1 MHDLVP
7 ALTVNDLAKKLKIS
21 KQAVWG
27 LVKRGVITPP
37 IKMGKRLHVWCE
49 GTAEGIISARQSIS
63 KKPKFIKVEPL
74 PLEKLKENFLDQPL
88 VTVLEVGAALG
99 ITRSSVW
106 KLVELGIIPAPFM
119 IDTHKYVWPLQIAV
133 ALVDLVKD
141 MKGGL

>member
-1 MHDLVP
+1 MQDLAPV
-7 ALTVNDLAKKLKIS
+7 LTVNDFAKKLGIS
-21 KQAVWG
+21 KQALWG

-49 GTAEGIISARQSIS
+49 GTAEGIISARQSIP
-63 KKPKFIKVEPL
+63 KKPKFIKVKPL
-74 PLEKLKENFLDQPL
+74 PIEKLKESFLDQPL

-106 KLVELGIIPAPFM
+106 KLVELGIVPAPCM

-133 ALVDLVKD
+133 ALVELVKD
-141 MKGGL
+141 IKGGL

>member
-1 MHDLVP
+1 MHDLAPV
-7 ALTVNDLAKKLKIS
+7 LTVNDFAKKLGIS
-21 KQAVWG
+21 KQALWG

-49 GTAEGIISARQSIS
+49 ETAEGIISARQSIS
-63 KKPKFIKVEPL
+63 KKTKFIKVEPL
-74 PLEKLKENFLDQPL
+74 PVYKRENFLDQPL

-106 KLVELGIIPAPFM
+106 KLVELGIFPAPFA
-119 IDTHKYVWPLQIAV
+119 INTRKSVWTHEIAE
-133 ALVDLVKD
+133 ALVQKVEN